1 MTNQNKF
8 ASLVSFFLGSIGFF
22 NSLLAFMSALKYRGL
37 ENNFLADNWEVPLT
51 IFLVFV
57 FALGWWSEVFIE
69 YLIKKSGRKMLF
81 SFLIILFLYSLI
93 MLPSFLFPL
102 GFFRLALSACGYVL
116 LSGFFYK
123 FSLLRPEVVAK
134 LRS

>member
-69 YLIKKSGRKMLF
+69 HLIKKSGRKMLF

-123 FSLLRPEVVAK
+123 LSLLRPEVVAK